1 MIAVNIFV
9 FFLAF
14 FLDFFEIAFIII
26 PFLAPVAA
34 KLGIDLIWFGVMLCV
49 NMQTSF
55 MHPPFGF
62 ALFYLRGIA
71 DTLFKDKRIPRPVLS
86 NDIYLGAIPWV
97 IMQIILVVVVIFL
110 PQSVTMFLDEKIVV
124 DIDKV
129 VIEMPAEEGAPA
141 LPELK
146 PGEVAPAADAAAVD
160 KAADKAAEDEQK
172 KIDELFKK

>member
-1 MIAVNIFV
+1 V
-9 FFLAF
+9 
-14 FLDFFEIAFIII
+14 
-26 PFLAPVAA
+26 
-34 KLGIDLIWFGVMLCV
+34 
-49 NMQTSF
+49 
-55 MHPPFGF
+55 
-62 ALFYLRGIA
+62 
-71 DTLFKDKRIPRPVLS
+71 VL
-86 NDIYLGAIPWV
+86 
-97 IMQIILVVVVIFL
+97 FL

-146 PGEVAPAADAAAVD
+146 PGEVAPPADAAAAD